1 MKTKAGPNLSD
12 EATRAHVRE
21 RYGTIA
27 STGGGGRSS
36 DAGSSGCGASEGSSC
51 CGASGGS
58 SCCAESPVG
67 IQLGYSP
74 EQLAALPEGANLGLG
89 CGNPT
94 ALLGLKAGQTVL
106 DLGSGAGIDCF
117 LAARKVGPGG
127 RVIGVDMTPE
137 MIDRA
142 RAAARKNGYA
152 NVEFRLGEIESL
164 PIADSSVDVIVSNC
178 VINLS
183 TEKERVFREAF
194 RVLKPG
200 GRLMISDIML
210 REALPERLATNAALF
225 AGCVAGAVLKE
236 DYLRMMRE
244 AGFSS
249 VMVEREKETAEM
261 FGPEEGASLL
271 EQAPDLTREELKR
284 LGKAIVSV
292 QLTAQ
297 K

>member
-1 MKTKAGPNLSD
+1 
-12 EATRAHVRE
+12 
-21 RYGTIA
+21 
-27 STGGGGRSS
+27 
-36 DAGSSGCGASEGSSC
+36 
-51 CGASGGS
+51 
-58 SCCAESPVG
+58 
-67 IQLGYSP
+67 
-74 EQLAALPEGANLGLG
+74 
-89 CGNPT
+89 
-94 ALLGLKAGQTVL
+94 
-106 DLGSGAGIDCF
+106 
-117 LAARKVGPGG
+117 
-127 RVIGVDMTPE
+127 MTPQ

>member
-1 MKTKAGPNLSD
+1 M
-12 EATRAHVRE
+12 
-21 RYGTIA
+21 
-27 STGGGGRSS
+27 SS
-36 DAGSSGCGASEGSSC
+36 DMRMEVRRHYARTAGMEVRGGADTC
-51 CGASGGS
+51 CGGSASARTDARGYTDDQLSGIPP
-58 SCCAESPVG
+58 ESDM
-67 IQLGYSP
+67 
-74 EQLAALPEGANLGLG
+74 GLG

-94 ALLGLKAGQTVL
+94 ALGELRPGETVV
-106 DLGSGAGIDCF
+106 DLGSGGGIDCF